1 MTAPQSHPEE
11 ACVLCSLLLF
21 FLLGEV
27 VLAIFFAALT
37 PPPPQISSIFPN
49 TGAMVYLSLGH
60 VSAVEGLKVITHC
73 FLRI

>member
-1 MTAPQSHPEE
+1 MIDSSTVPPRG
-11 ACVLCSLLLF
+11 LCSLLPF
-21 FLLGEV
+21 AFLLGEV
-27 VLAIFFAALT
+27 VLAIFFAASLP

-73 FLRI
+73 FL

>member
-1 MTAPQSHPEE
+1 MTAPQSHPE

-27 VLAIFFAALT
+27 VLAIFFAAS

-73 FLRI
+73 FL